1 MPQSLSVYGCRVQSK
16 TLNILDLNT
25 HLEGLFAGVSAG
37 HEVVADPDKPVAVLV
52 PVVEAVG
59 SGHQDPV
66 GEDGGGTHEVRLPT
80 GLSEEEG
87 GEPRETPV
95 SWGIGSLAV
104 LVSPDNSASP
114 GTLVR
119 SNKAT

>member
-1 MPQSLSVYGCRVQSK
+1 MLRH
-16 TLNILDLNT
+16 NT

-59 SGHQDPV
+59 GGHQDPG

-80 GLSEEEG
+80 GLSQEERG
-87 GEPRETPV
+87 QPGETALRWRV
-95 SWGIGSLAV
+95 CSLAV
-104 LVSPDNSASP
+104 LISPDNPASP
-114 GTLVR
+114 GTLVW
-119 SNKAT
+119 SNMGT

>member
-1 MPQSLSVYGCRVQSK
+1 MIDIK
-16 TLNILDLNT
+16 HNN
-25 HLEGLFAGVSAG
+25 HLEGLLTGVSAC
-37 HEVVADPDKPVAVLV
+37 HEVVADPDKPVAVPV
-52 PVVEAVG
+52 PLVEAVG
-59 SGHQDPV
+59 GRDQDPV
-66 GEDGGGTHEVRLPT
+66 SKDGGGAHEVGLPT

>member
-1 MPQSLSVYGCRVQSK
+1 MIDIK
-16 TLNILDLNT
+16 HNN
-25 HLEGLFAGVSAG
+25 HLEGLLTGVSAC

-59 SGHQDPV
+59 GGHQDPV

-80 GLSEEEG
+80 GLSEEERG
-87 GEPRETPV
+87 QPGKTAI
-95 SWGIGSLAV
+95 SWRVCSLAL
-104 LVSPDNSASP
+104 LVSPDNPASP
-114 GTLVR
+114 GPLVW